1 MSVGFD
7 SNFPAGGVAGIFRDL
22 PARSPAPVDRSES
35 IQRPQEQ
42 RPQQQGIRRSERA
55 VELLE
60 IDAERNSNAN
70 NRLDGV
76 RNNSGIAAYQD
87 VANQSQRAEI
97 QSMLGID
104 LFA

>member
-35 IQRPQEQ
+35 IQREQ
-42 RPQQQGIRRSERA
+42 RPQEQGIRRSERA
-55 VELLE
+55 VDLLE
-60 IDAERNSNAN
+60 LDAERNSNAK
-70 NRLDGV
+70 NRLDGG
-76 RNNSGIAAYQD
+76 RSNSGVAAYQE
-87 VANQSQRAEI
+87 VANQPQRAEI